1 MLVNNKYL
9 DYFIIYSNNIL
20 QYDYVL
26 LRDLLFFM
34 HQLNY

>member
-1 MLVNNKYL
+1 MLVNNKYI

-34 HQLNY
+34 HLLNY

>member
-1 MLVNNKYL
+1 MLANNKYH
-9 DYFIIYSNNIL
+9 DYIIIYSNNIL

-34 HQLNY
+34 HLLNY